1 MDKAWQVTVHRVV
14 QSWTQLKQISTQHV
28 RVCVSVCLY
37 DIYRL
42 VKYNAHTE
50 KHIISVQ
57 INELSQSKHT
67 HVIITY
73 VKM

>member
-1 MDKAWQVTVHRVV
+1 M
-14 QSWTQLKQISTQHV
+14 
-28 RVCVSVCLY
+28 CVSVCLY